1 MALKTYGENY
11 YKGFVL
17 LKNNKNNRITKHYI
31 SGVSGFL
38 KKDAVKLYVR
48 NASGDSCFDYKMGS
62 NKKVDIGIKTWV
74 AERIKKRKRVSD
86 SLPDSCFEYAKRTK
100 RKVQ

>member
-1 MALKTYGENY
+1 MAFKTYGEND

-17 LKNNKNNRITKHYI
+17 LRNKKNNKVTKHYI
-31 SGVSGFL
+31 SAVSGFL

-62 NKKVDIGIKTWV
+62 NKKVDVGIKTWV
-74 AERIKKRKRVSD
+74 AERIKKRKRVSE
-86 SLPDSCFEYAKRTK
+86 SLPDVCFEFSKRRK
-100 RKVQ
+100 R